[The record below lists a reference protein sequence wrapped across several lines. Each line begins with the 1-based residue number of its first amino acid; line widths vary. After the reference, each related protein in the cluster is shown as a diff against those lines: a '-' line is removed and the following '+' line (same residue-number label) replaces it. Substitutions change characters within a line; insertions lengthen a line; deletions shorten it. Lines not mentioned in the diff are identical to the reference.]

1 MPGKRLAGIPSC
13 ALIKL
18 PWLFTSALYTSA
30 SAILFAFAL
39 LFWNQI
45 FTWVSV
51 NSSSEANSAL
61 SAMLR

>member
-1 MPGKRLAGIPSC
+1 M
-13 ALIKL
+13 IKL

>member
-1 MPGKRLAGIPSC
+1 MREGKEEWKEGEEA
-13 ALIKL
+13 KVEV
-18 PWLFTSALYTSA
+18 YTSA

>member
-1 MPGKRLAGIPSC
+1 MREGKEEWKEGEEA
-13 ALIKL
+13 KVEV
-18 PWLFTSALYTSA
+18 YTSA

-45 FTWVSV
+45 LICVSV
-51 NSSSEANSAL
+51 ILRLAANSAL

>member
-1 MPGKRLAGIPSC
+1 MIELKEGDEAKVEV
-13 ALIKL
+13 
-18 PWLFTSALYTSA
+18 YTSA

-45 FTWVSV
+45 LICVSV
-51 NSSSEANSAL
+51 MFRLAANSAL